1 MPKYYQFKVANCFL
15 YFTSKCVVEAM
26 HVHASKDGK
35 LQEHGSANFFVKGN
49 GDSVA
54 TNTGDLNEREIRL
67 IKLFIKERY
76 LEMYEKWSEYSQN
89 GFYNK

>member
-26 HVHASKDGK
+26 HAHASKDGK
-35 LQEHGSANFFVKGN
+35 LKEHGSAKFFVKGN
-49 GDSVA
+49 GDSVV
-54 TNTGDLNEREIRL
+54 TNAGDLNEREIRV

>member
-15 YFTSKCVVEAM
+15 YFTSKCIVEAM
-26 HVHASKDGK
+26 HAHASKDGK
-35 LQEHGSANFFVKGN
+35 LQEHGSAKFFVKGN

-54 TNTGDLNEREIRL
+54 TNTGDLNEREIRV